1 MSDNKIEDA
10 KDGCLAIILGMPLSV
25 LNILFASF
33 AILKILQWFIFPTG
47 IIPIFGMAPIC
58 GFLIIKSFLSYRH
71 PTEEEMKQD
80 VLMRAISGSISY
92 FLFNAILLGT
102 AFAIRLFV

>member
-1 MSDNKIEDA
+1 MSNIEDA
-10 KDGCLAIILGMPLSV
+10 KDGCLAIILGTPLSV

-33 AILKILQWFIFPTG
+33 AILKVLQWFIFPAG
-47 IIPIFGMAPIC
+47 IIPIFVMAPIC
-58 GFLIIKSFLSYRH
+58 GFLIIKSFLLYRR